1 MATTVQMNTR
11 IDKGLKA
18 AGDEILHRYGY
29 SPSSAVQAL
38 WNFVV
43 EQNALPD
50 FMPAKDANRVK
61 EQRMKEIE
69 ASAGLAVR
77 LFEEKTGMCLDVS
90 ALNALSYD
98 ELRELAWEE
107 RGAFNG

>member
-11 IDKGLKA
+11 IEKSLKT
-18 AGDEILHRYGY
+18 AGDEVLHRYGY

-50 FMPAKDANRVK
+50 FMPPKNIDSAKAERL
-61 EQRMKEIE
+61 ELIR
-69 ASAGLAVR
+69 ASAGMAVR
-77 LFEEKTGMCLDVS
+77 LFEEKTGIHLDMS
-90 ALNALSYD
+90 ALDALSYN

-107 RGAFNG
+107 RGVFDE